1 MRILVFHIGQLGDTI
16 AALPALWAV
25 RRHFP
30 DAAMTLLC
38 DQQAGRDYV
47 PAADVLRGSGIFD
60 HFISYP
66 TAGGGRRGLAQ
77 TLRMCALLVNLRRRR
92 FDTLA
97 YLAPSIRSGVQIKRD
112 RRFFRAAG
120 IARLL
125 GMNDFPSLPAKL
137 DGQPLGATA
146 AEADLLLARLRKDGI
161 PVPAAGMGCMSLGLG
176 PAEERALA
184 DWVAGLPPDGG
195 RRWLAVGPG
204 SKMPAKRWPVDRYE
218 RVVKALIQE
227 FDLWPV
233 IFGAREEARI
243 GRQLITAWGRGYNAA
258 GPLGLLPAAAALKRC
273 VLFLGNDTG
282 TMHLA
287 AAVGTPCMAVFSARE
302 WPGMWY
308 PYGAGHRVFRS
319 EIACEGCALVDCV
332 EHGNECL
339 QRITVKQVLAGC
351 QDVLREKL
359 PIS

>member
-258 GPLGLLPAAAALKRC
+258 VPWGFCPPPPR
-273 VLFLGNDTG
+273 
-282 TMHLA
+282 
-287 AAVGTPCMAVFSARE
+287 
-302 WPGMWY
+302 
-308 PYGAGHRVFRS
+308 
-319 EIACEGCALVDCV
+319 
-332 EHGNECL
+332 
-339 QRITVKQVLAGC
+339 
-351 QDVLREKL
+351 
-359 PIS
+359 